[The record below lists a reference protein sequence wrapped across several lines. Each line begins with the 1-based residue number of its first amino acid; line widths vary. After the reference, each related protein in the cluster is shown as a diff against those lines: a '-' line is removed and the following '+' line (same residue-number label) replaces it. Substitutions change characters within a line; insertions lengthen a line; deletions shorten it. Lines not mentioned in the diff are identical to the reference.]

1 MQLVLHA
8 PRWMMAAIPKREC
21 TGRPGLSLAGLKVM
35 RPRRV
40 HEALLNSSRRAAL
53 LCSAPASPC
62 SPALQGRAVPSI
74 VQSSCPLFI
83 IYQSLCC
90 CLCLAASAPPHHAR
104 LVRSNSFT
112 PAGSPLFWAVVISLP
127 HLDALGRSCLS
138 TFHPSRAAKS
148 PRSPAV
154 LQAAPSTRTHD
165 TPTPTA
171 TATPS
176 PTTPSRHDAAFRRA
190 SALGPAASAP

>member
-1 MQLVLHA
+1 
-8 PRWMMAAIPKREC
+8 MAAIPKRECTQC
-21 TGRPGLSLAGLKVM
+21 TGRPGLSLAGLEVM

-90 CLCLAASAPPHHAR
+90 CLCLAASAPPHHAC

-127 HLDALGRSCLS
+127 HLERFGAIVSLNLPSQPCSQESSISRRFASSTLDSHPRHAHAHAHGHALTTRRCVPPCIRPGTCRER
-138 TFHPSRAAKS
+138 TMTHP
-148 PRSPAV
+148 
-154 LQAAPSTRTHD
+154 
-165 TPTPTA
+165 PTP
-171 TATPS
+171 
-176 PTTPSRHDAAFRRA
+176 R
-190 SALGPAASAP
+190 PANKL

>member
-8 PRWMMAAIPKREC
+8 PRWQPCQRGSAM
-21 TGRPGLSLAGLKVM
+21 AGLKVM

-40 HEALLNSSRRAAL
+40 HFSLLACTPRPVLHRLSSIYCVLYLAAH
-53 LCSAPASPC
+53 
-62 SPALQGRAVPSI
+62 
-74 VQSSCPLFI
+74 CPLPPLPPLPPLLVFE
-83 IYQSLCC
+83 SLCC
-90 CLCLAASAPPHHAR
+90 CLAASAPPHHAR

-112 PAGSPLFWAVVISLP
+112 PAGSPLFGAVVISLP
-127 HLDALGRSCLS
+127 HLAALGRSCLS

-165 TPTPTA
+165 TPTPTP
-171 TATPS
+171 T
-176 PTTPSRHDAAFRRA
+176 PTTPSRRRCVPPCIRP
-190 SALGPAASAP
+190 GTCRERTMTHPPTPRPANKL